1 MSGGPNITLSKSMVR
16 VARIK
21 SKYLGGSRRMGAGER
36 REEAARAT
44 EAEYT
49 LTKGL
54 VRPGLGYLKEK
65 MCDYLQSSCIM
76 EG

>member
-1 MSGGPNITLSKSMVR
+1 
-16 VARIK
+16 
-21 SKYLGGSRRMGAGER
+21 MGAGER

-54 VRPGLGYLKEK
+54 VRPGLGYLRGVEQNGN
-65 MCDYLQSSCIM
+65 YT
-76 EG
+76 

>member
-1 MSGGPNITLSKSMVR
+1 
-16 VARIK
+16 
-21 SKYLGGSRRMGAGER
+21 MGAGER

-54 VRPGLGYLKEK
+54 VRPGLGYLNSVEK
-65 MCDYLQSSCIM
+65 VMFTHSVPNETEFSLDCMNQNLMNPLIFH
-76 EG
+76 